1 MKDELRLL
9 STMVTV
15 GTFREFAVTIT
26 LVTMTQPVR
35 HEPAEAIHVQASLEV
50 EATHFRA
57 NIMQGFVCP

>member
-1 MKDELRLL
+1 
-9 STMVTV
+9 MVTV

-35 HEPAEAIHVQASLEV
+35 HEPVEANHIQASLEV

-57 NIMQGFVCP
+57 NIMQRFVCP